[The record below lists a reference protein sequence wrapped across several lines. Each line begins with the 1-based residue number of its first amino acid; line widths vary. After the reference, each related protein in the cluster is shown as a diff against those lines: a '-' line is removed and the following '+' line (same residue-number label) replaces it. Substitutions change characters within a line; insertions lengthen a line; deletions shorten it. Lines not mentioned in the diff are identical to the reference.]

1 MDRQMGEILR
11 KQEQQEQKAY
21 QSAEMLV
28 DMMRSDFVNSTAVLS
43 MLDQNAAHLPELF
56 RLTDAPVWPFDGKS
70 IPIRRSDQFAAA
82 KHTLCQ
88 IPYFHSH
95 NGCELIYVFRGCC
108 KQRFIP
114 ADTTLVLREKQACLV
129 HPGAIHAIERCH
141 EQDIILK
148 FMIPSSFFEETGSPA
163 VSIPGTPVTVFDRCS
178 PKVDFYMQTLLVEA
192 CTRCAF
198 WQQAVHSYLILLF
211 IELTRRQAKPSGEL
225 SARLNSYLSNHLRDA
240 TLSGFAASIGYSAD
254 HAGRLLR
261 METGKNFSHAA
272 AVVKM
277 QAAAE
282 LLARTDDPIETIA
295 YTLGYTSPSGLY
307 KQFERIYGMP
317 PGSYRK
323 LWNHQAT

>member
-56 RLTDAPVWPFDGKS
+56 RLTDAPVWSFDGKS

-148 FMIPSSFFEETGSPA
+148 FMIPSSFLRKQALPLSVYREHLLPYLTGVPQRLTFICRLCSLRH
-163 VSIPGTPVTVFDRCS
+163 VPGVRSGSRPYTV
-178 PKVDFYMQTLLVEA
+178 
-192 CTRCAF
+192 
-198 WQQAVHSYLILLF
+198 I
-211 IELTRRQAKPSGEL
+211 
-225 SARLNSYLSNHLRDA
+225 
-240 TLSGFAASIGYSAD
+240 
-254 HAGRLLR
+254 
-261 METGKNFSHAA
+261 
-272 AVVKM
+272 
-277 QAAAE
+277 
-282 LLARTDDPIETIA
+282 
-295 YTLGYTSPSGLY
+295 
-307 KQFERIYGMP
+307 
-317 PGSYRK
+317 
-323 LWNHQAT
+323 